1 MSELKARS
9 PAAAAIATLL
19 AMVLALAGCGGPEP
33 ATPPPLDPSAG
44 PAAPTTTV
52 TPGRAGSSSARPAY
66 VALCPHS

>member
-9 PAAAAIATLL
+9 PAAAIAALL

-33 ATPPPLDPSAG
+33 VTPPPLDPSAG

-52 TPGRAGSSSARPAY
+52 TPRASPW
-66 VALCPHS
+66 PPKT